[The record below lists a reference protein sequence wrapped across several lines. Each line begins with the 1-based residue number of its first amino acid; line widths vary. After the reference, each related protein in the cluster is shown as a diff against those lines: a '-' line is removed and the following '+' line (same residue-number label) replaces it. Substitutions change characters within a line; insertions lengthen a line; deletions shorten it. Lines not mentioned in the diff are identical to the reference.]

1 MIWHFLIYK
10 WTDTKCCVL
19 KLVNMLKS
27 MYTPFWIHHQRVHL
41 KSGCAYE
48 IWMWFE
54 KGNFQSCFTAWCL
67 QIFIWECPQL
77 NAKSTLVEVM
87 AWCRQA
93 TSHHL
98 SPCWPRSL
106 LTYDIIRPQ
115 WINNTNLSYSVSSN
129 LLSIFEIAC
138 LTDDCTCTVV
148 LNSCTSGEKQEE
160 HQIWTHCS
168 LAIKLVPWSWVRT
181 LILHYAENVI
191 RWWVPLTMAT

>member
-1 MIWHFLIYK
+1 MSAILYRGRWVIQCVAGSWASAWNHYHNIPQSFDRTQGYNKKQLRLNGMAFPDLQVNRHQMLATISGLN
-10 WTDTKCCVL
+10 TKCCVL

-27 MYTPFWIHHQRVHL
+27 MYTPFWIHYQRVHL
-41 KSGCAYE
+41 RSGCAYE

-87 AWCRQA
+87 AWYRQA
-93 TSHHL
+93 TIHYL

-106 LTYDIIRPQ
+106 LPYDIIRPQ

-129 LLSIFEIAC
+129 LLSIF
-138 LTDDCTCTVV
+138 
-148 LNSCTSGEKQEE
+148 
-160 HQIWTHCS
+160 
-168 LAIKLVPWSWVRT
+168 
-181 LILHYAENVI
+181 
-191 RWWVPLTMAT
+191 